1 MKILLI
7 LLLALIGIGCEEE
20 SEIQAS
26 LREAG
31 YEKLMCRPT
40 HTGYSI
46 RFEAQV
52 VLGDNPILA
61 RCIEGEDN
69 CQFEGVTSTKITCQE
84 YRVSRDM
91 IIPTLF
97 PDHEI
102 WVFDIFLD
110 IKE

>member
-1 MKILLI
+1 MKLFLI
-7 LLLALIGIGCEEE
+7 LLLALIGCEEE
-20 SEIQAS
+20 TEIQAS

-31 YEKLMCRPT
+31 YEKLMCRAI
-40 HTGYSI
+40 HTGHSI

-52 VLGDNPILA
+52 VLA
-61 RCIEGEDN
+61 RCDEDN
-69 CQFEGVTSTKITCQE
+69 CQFEGITTNKIACQE
-84 YRVSRDM
+84 YRVSHDM